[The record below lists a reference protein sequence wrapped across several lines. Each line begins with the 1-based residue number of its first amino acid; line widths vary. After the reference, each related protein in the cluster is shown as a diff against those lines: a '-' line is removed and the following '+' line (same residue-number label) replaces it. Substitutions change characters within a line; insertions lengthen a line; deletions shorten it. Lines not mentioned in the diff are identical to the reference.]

1 MRTDPNAG
9 IDNRLDLTFLRDYEV
24 VVFGSYASKTANNRS
39 DIDIAVIT
47 RTNDRSRC
55 IKIWKGLLGRAPPVY
70 DIRIFELLPLQI
82 KISVIANYEVIFG
95 NRLDLSEYFYIFRKI
110 WQDTKHR
117 IEENRFGSAKEQI
130 EAIEQYRHSIPRIRV
145 CKDHIS

>member
-1 MRTDPNAG
+1 MLYNMDIKTD
-9 IDNRLDLTFLRDYEV
+9 LEFLKDYEV
-24 VVFGSYASKTANNRS
+24 VVFGSYASNNTNVRS

-47 RTNDRSRC
+47 RTNNRSRC

-82 KISVIANYEVIFG
+82 KISVIENYEVVFG
-95 NRLDLSEYFYIFRKI
+95 NRLDLSEYFYSFRKL
-110 WQDTKHR
+110 WRDTKHR

-130 EAIEQYRHSIPRIRV
+130 DVIERYMRSISRI
-145 CKDHIS
+145 

>member
-1 MRTDPNAG
+1 MRTAPNAS
-9 IDNRLDLTFLRDYEV
+9 IDARSDLTFLRGYEV

-55 IKIWKGLLGRAPPVY
+55 ITIWKGLLGRAPPVY
-70 DIRIFELLPLQI
+70 DIRVFELLPLQI
-82 KISVIANYEVIFG
+82 KISVIENYEMVFG
-95 NRLDLSEYFYIFRKI
+95 NRLDLSEYFYSFRKL

-130 EAIEQYRHSIPRIRV
+130 EVIERYLRSISRV
-145 CKDHIS
+145 

>member
-1 MRTDPNAG
+1 MRTDPTAG
-9 IDNRLDLTFLRDYEV
+9 IDIRSDLAFLRDYEV
-24 VVFGSYASKTANNRS
+24 VIFGSYASKTANNRS

-47 RTNDRSRC
+47 RINDRTRC

-82 KISVIANYEVIFG
+82 KISVITNYEMIFG
-95 NRLDLSEYFYIFRKI
+95 NRLDLSEYFYIFRKM
-110 WQDTKHR
+110 WHDTKHR

-130 EAIEQYRHSIPRIRV
+130 EVIKRYKRSIS
-145 CKDHIS
+145 HI

>member
-1 MRTDPNAG
+1 M
-9 IDNRLDLTFLRDYEV
+9 I
-24 VVFGSYASKTANNRS
+24 
-39 DIDIAVIT
+39 
-47 RTNDRSRC
+47 NDRNRC

-82 KISVIANYEVIFG
+82 KISVIENYEVIFG
-95 NRLDLSEYFYIFRKI
+95 NHLDLSEYFYIFRKL
-110 WQDTKHR
+110 WNDTKHR

-130 EAIEQYRHSIPRIRV
+130 EIIEQYRRSIPCILA